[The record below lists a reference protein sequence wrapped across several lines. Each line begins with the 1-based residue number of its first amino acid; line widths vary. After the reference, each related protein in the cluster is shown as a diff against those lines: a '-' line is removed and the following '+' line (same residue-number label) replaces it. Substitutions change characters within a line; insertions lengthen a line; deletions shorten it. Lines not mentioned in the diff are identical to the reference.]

1 MFFYFTLLEYLL
13 LKKNI
18 VYKPIFSGAVN
29 WQGGAKKMELMK
41 KNIHMNRIKCKSN
54 VQLTLDDDY
63 NVPDVKPDIDKII
76 KEQGN
81 IHIQDITPSNG
92 RFSIKGG
99 LDFTVLYASEDEEHP
114 IHSIKGVLPFE
125 EIVNMD
131 SACEEDDIRVKWE
144 LDDMTTS
151 LINSRKINVKAIISL
166 DFTSE
171 DVSDEEAAIGID
183 DEEEVEYQ
191 NKEIDITELVLSKK
205 DTFRIKDEVSISLGK
220 PNISEILY
228 SEFEL
233 QNMDTRLME
242 NQVSLKGDLR
252 IFLLYTGDTQE
263 QQVEYYDLQ
272 IPINGNVD
280 CDGCDDRMISDI
292 DISILTKDMQVK
304 PDDDGEERILDLEIV
319 LELDMKVY
327 EEEQLEVLNDLYSV
341 NWELVPMRKEA
352 AYKNLLLKNNSKVRL
367 LESIALEQGQPLIL
381 QICNASGSIK
391 IDSKEIVENG
401 IMVEGVLEV
410 QLLYIAEEDKS
421 PLGAAKGV
429 IPFSQ
434 LVEIKD
440 IMPDSTYDMR
450 ASIDQL
456 NTLMVSGDEV
466 EVKASIN
473 LDTIVFNAVKESI
486 ITEVDNNGS
495 LLEKIQ
501 ELPSMV
507 AYTVDDG
514 DSLWTIAKE
523 FYTTVDN
530 IKEMNHLEN
539 EFIKKGDKLLLIKA
553 VDTVL
558 E

>member
-1 MFFYFTLLEYLL
+1 
-13 LKKNI
+13 
-18 VYKPIFSGAVN
+18 
-29 WQGGAKKMELMK
+29 MELLK

-76 KEQGN
+76 KEQGTV
-81 IHIQDITPSNG
+81 HIQDITPSNG

-99 LDFTVLYASEDEEHP
+99 LDFTVLYLSEDEERP
-114 IHSIKGVLPFE
+114 VHSIKGVLAFE

-131 SACEEDDIRVKWE
+131 PACEEDDIRVEWE

-166 DFTSE
+166 DFAAE
-171 DVSDEEAAIGID
+171 DVSDEEAAIGVSD
-183 DEEEVEYQ
+183 DDEVEYQ

-205 DTFRIKDEVSISLGK
+205 DTYRIKDEIAISLGK
-220 PNISEILY
+220 PNVAEILY

-233 QNMDTRLME
+233 QNMDTRLLE

-252 IFLLYTGDTQE
+252 VFLLYTGDTQE
-263 QQVEYYDLQ
+263 EQIEYYDMQ
-272 IPINGNVD
+272 VPINGTVE
-280 CDGCDDRMISDI
+280 CDGCGDYMISDI
-292 DISILTKDMQVK
+292 NMDIITKDLQVK
-304 PDDDGEERILDLEIV
+304 PDDDGEERILDLEVV
-319 LELDMKVY
+319 LELDMKIY
-327 EEEQLEVLNDLYSV
+327 EEEKLEVLSDLYSV
-341 NWELVPMRKEA
+341 NWELEPIRKEA
-352 AYKNLLLKNNSKVRL
+352 SYKNLLLRNNSKVRL
-367 LESIALEQGQPLIL
+367 LESITLEQGQPPIL
-381 QICNASGSIK
+381 QICNASGFIK
-391 IDSKEIVENG
+391 IDNKEIVENG
-401 IMVEGVLEV
+401 IMVEGILEV
-410 QLLYIAEEDKS
+410 QLLYIAEEDRR
-421 PLGAAKGV
+421 PLGAVKGM

-473 LDTIVFNAVKESI
+473 LDTIVFNTVKESI
-486 ITEVDNNGS
+486 ITEIENKGS
-495 LLEKIQ
+495 LMEKIKD
-501 ELPSMV
+501 LPSMV

-514 DSLWTIAKE
+514 DTLWTIAKE

-530 IKEMNHLEN
+530 IKEMNHLETDRV
-539 EFIKKGDKLLLIKA
+539 KKGEKLLLIKA